1 MKKIT
6 AIKVLENHRVWLRFN
21 DGVEG
26 ELNFS
31 SKPRTGVFAFWNNYD
46 NFRKVRIGDGGELLW
61 NDQLDFCP
69 DSLWLQVTGWLNGL
83 RNTRMNCP
91 NVGTPRAPTK

>member
-6 AIKVLENHRVWLRFN
+6 ALKVLENYRVWLRFN

-26 ELNFS
+26 EADFS
-31 SKPRTGVFAFWNNYD
+31 SKPRTGVFAFWNSYE
-46 NFRKVRIGDGGELLW
+46 NFSNARVGDSGELLW

-69 DSLWLQVTGWLNGL
+69 GSLWLRVTG
-83 RNTRMNCP
+83 
-91 NVGTPRAPTK
+91 APPETLLAQNSPPVHA

>member
-6 AIKVLENHRVWLRFN
+6 TLKILDNYRVWLRFN

-26 ELNFS
+26 EADFS
-31 SKPRTGVFAFWNNYD
+31 SKPRTGVFAFWNSYD
-46 NFRKVRIGDGGELLW
+46 NFCNARIGDFGELLW

-69 DSLWLQVTGWLNGL
+69 DSLWLQVTGEKPEVLMAQN
-83 RNTRMNCP
+83 P
-91 NVGTPRAPTK
+91 QPVHA

>member
-6 AIKVLENHRVWLRFN
+6 AIKVLENFRVRLHFN

-26 ELNFS
+26 EVDFS
-31 SKPRTGVFAFWNNYD
+31 SKPRTGVFAFWSSYE
-46 NFRKVRIGDGGELLW
+46 NFRKARIGDSGELLW

-69 DSLWLQVTGWLNGL
+69 DSLWLQVTGENSETLLDQN
-83 RNTRMNCP
+83 P
-91 NVGTPRAPTK
+91 QSVHA